1 MGTIFLAVAYTHPLK
16 AQISEKVDHPMK
28 QE

>member
-1 MGTIFLAVAYTHPLK
+1 MGTIFLAVAYAHPLK